1 MKAYSKTIF
10 RMVSHNKGRFLANF
24 FICLISV
31 FVSSGLAGC
40 PDSFEESY
48 VLGYDDN
55 PPDLIVKSTGESG
68 LTEENLAAL
77 KGIEGYQDSFS
88 FFSYDFSPNDD
99 ETYYRVY
106 LVDFA
111 DMGMAKPLAE
121 DYPAALDEVVA
132 ISGVGE
138 YEVGQALGFDPLQ
151 AVTDSI
157 KEQAGAM
164 AAMFAF
170 PEAGDYKVVSIAT
183 NSLYRCTA
191 PETAMIDSEEDRYV
205 EGVFYLDRQ
214 YLSGVVP
221 DFLAPMVDV
230 DSFFPYTDCYLSF
243 SHEAKY
249 MSEDY
254 DEQMEKKAEE
264 VKSLLGDAVEVLTL
278 QENTSYAMF
287 DYYNDKVR
295 GISLV
300 IPFFFIV
307 ICALINLITMQRLM
321 KDERSEI
328 GCYASLGFQKRSIAF
343 KFLFFAFFS
352 AATGCLAGYLTGTPL
367 LPLLLYPAYDSV
379 FRMGEFAISFF
390 TLAGI
395 LIAVG
400 VVLVSLFV
408 TTYIALAYLRE
419 VPAELLKEKAPKPG
433 KKIYLERIKPLWKR
447 ISFSWKSSLRNIF
460 RQKKNL
466 ILTTLSVIGGTVI
479 VMLGFALND
488 ASSAMVDDPLFGRV
502 ASSMGSISAVII
514 LLAIA
519 LAVTVIYSLANMNI
533 EDRKREIATLKVL
546 GYHNVECSLYTFR
559 EIIFIVILASI
570 LGVGVGT
577 GVVYWAF
584 DFLQF
589 GELGDVQWYSYL
601 ASPILIII
609 ATVLVNLLLSPHI
622 AHIDMNS
629 SLKQLD

>member
-1 MKAYSKTIF
+1 MKAYSKTLF

-31 FVSSGLAGC
+31 FVSSGLAAC
-40 PDSFEESY
+40 PDSFEQSY

-55 PPDLIVKSTGESG
+55 PPDLIVKST
-68 LTEENLAAL
+68 EETGFSDEDIQAL
-77 KGIEGYQDSFS
+77 QGISGYQDSFS

-99 ETYYRVY
+99 GDYYRVY
-106 LVDFA
+106 LVD
-111 DMGMAKPLAE
+111 MTTMEMAKPAA
-121 DYPAALDEVVA
+121 DAYPSALNEVVA
-132 ISGVGE
+132 IKGIGN
-138 YEVGQALGFDPLQ
+138 YEVGQALGFDPLK
-151 AVTDSI
+151 AITDSV
-157 KEQAGAM
+157 KEQAGPM
-164 AAMFAF
+164 AGMFNF
-170 PEAGDYKVVSIAT
+170 PSAEDYRIVSLAE

-191 PETAMIDSEEDRYV
+191 PETAMIESEEDEYV
-205 EGVFYLDRQ
+205 EGIFYLDRY
-214 YLSGVVP
+214 YLRTVLP
-221 DFLAPMVDV
+221 DTIAGKFNIE
-230 DSFFPYTDCYLSF
+230 SFFPTTDVYLTF
-243 SHEAKY
+243 DSHSEY
-249 MSEDY
+249 MTAAY
-254 DEQMEKKAEE
+254 NDEMAEKAAE
-264 VKSLLGDAVEVLTL
+264 VKTLLGDKVEVLTL
-278 QENTSYAMF
+278 KENTSYSMF

-295 GISLV
+295 GISFV
-300 IPFFFIV
+300 IPCFFIV

-328 GCYASLGFQKRSIAF
+328 GCYASLGFHKASIAG

-352 AATGCLAGYLTGTPL
+352 AATGCLAGFLSGTPL
-367 LPLLLYPAYDSV
+367 LPLLLFPAYSSV
-379 FRMGEFAISFF
+379 FAMGDFAISFF
-390 TLAGI
+390 TVAGTLLAIGI
-395 LIAVG
+395 VC
-400 VVLVSLFV
+400 VSLLV
-408 TTYIALAYLRE
+408 TTYIALSYLKE

-433 KKIYLERIKPLWKR
+433 KKIWLERIKPLWKR

-488 ASSAMVDDPLFGRV
+488 ASSAMTDDPLFGRV
-502 ASSMGSISAVII
+502 ASSMGTISAVII

-559 EIIFIVILASI
+559 EIIFIVIVASI

-589 GELGDVQWYSYL
+589 GELSDVQWYSYL

-609 ATVLVNLLLSPHI
+609 STVLVNLILSPHI